1 MKGKF
6 MHPRAAERLTALGA
20 PNNIFTRAAYR
31 AGFATLY
38 IPLYIFVKTAAF
50 VTRKDQMEVLQTTA
64 DKLKLD
70 IDVSK

>member
-1 MKGKF
+1 
-6 MHPRAAERLTALGA
+6 MHPNAANRLIDLGA

-31 AGFATLY
+31 AGYATVY
-38 IPLYIFVKTAAF
+38 IPLYIFVKTAAL
-50 VTRKDQMEVLQTTA
+50 VTRKDEMEVLQSTA